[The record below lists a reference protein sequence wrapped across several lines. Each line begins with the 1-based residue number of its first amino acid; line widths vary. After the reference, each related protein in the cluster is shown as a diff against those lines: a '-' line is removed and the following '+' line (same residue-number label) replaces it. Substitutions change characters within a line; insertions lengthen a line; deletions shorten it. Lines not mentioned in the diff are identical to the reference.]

1 MDNDDDAKKRRRKRE
16 FGDQDMIDAQFRGY
30 DEEEKEQT
38 TENYT
43 KRSISMRRP
52 IKQHLDALCNYN
64 LHLRP
69 KNIKTTGS
77 MRQPLLPIFD
87 SRRWQLD

>member
-1 MDNDDDAKKRRRKRE
+1 LTTRKKLVKCREILQMDNDDDAKKRRRKRE

-43 KRSISMRRP
+43 K
-52 IKQHLDALCNYN
+52 
-64 LHLRP
+64 
-69 KNIKTTGS
+69 
-77 MRQPLLPIFD
+77 
-87 SRRWQLD
+87 

>member
-69 KNIKTTGS
+69 KNIKVRKKSANFTFSATKDD
-77 MRQPLLPIFD
+77 L
-87 SRRWQLD
+87 

>member
-43 KRSISMRRP
+43 K
-52 IKQHLDALCNYN
+52 
-64 LHLRP
+64 
-69 KNIKTTGS
+69 
-77 MRQPLLPIFD
+77 
-87 SRRWQLD
+87 